1 MKDTEAKSKIANV
14 NNMRLNMALYSS
26 LEFSYGNLYD
36 LSHQRLMSFTAV
48 YAFKGFTEWAKVLLD
63 FFYKPE
69 CCALLLFAGMF
80 ADRTVGADFGHLAV
94 PVCNFILSGFSI
106 LVIF

>member
-63 FFYKPE
+63 FF
-69 CCALLLFAGMF
+69 
-80 ADRTVGADFGHLAV
+80 
-94 PVCNFILSGFSI
+94 
-106 LVIF
+106 